1 MFLFRLRRTAKLGIK
16 SLWMHRLRS
25 TLTTLGIIFGVSS
38 VIAMLA
44 IGEGA
49 SREAQAQIARLGSRN
64 IIIKTVKPPEQKDVT
79 GESEMMLEYG
89 LTYLD
94 AERFRNSIPNVEV
107 IVPSRLLSQQAWYR
121 NRKVAIE
128 VIGTVPWYPEISPIQ
143 LNSGRFLSS
152 IDMHH
157 KRGVC
162 VIDEKVVRELFVFDD
177 PLSQDVKMARD
188 YYRVVGIV
196 STQGLGPAAKTV
208 SYQFLPLGIILVFPV
223 QDLSSDTETPDN
235 EVAAGQSQG
244 GANVGNIYIPLTTVG
259 NRFGE
264 VSYQRSSSGVRSYE
278 RVELQEIIVKVGGM
292 DEVLPTRDTLETLLD
307 RFHKKNDY
315 QVIVPLEL
323 LEQAKQAHRIWSI
336 VLASIAAIS
345 LLVGG
350 IGIMNIMLAT
360 VSERTREI
368 GIRRALGA
376 KKRDVIF
383 QFLSETLLLTLTGGI
398 LGIILGSFIP
408 YLVTRFAKMTTVV
421 TGRSLVLAFG
431 ISAAVGIIFGL
442 YPAYRA
448 ANMDPIESLRH
459 E

>member
-1 MFLFRLRRTAKLGIK
+1 MFLFRLKRTTKLGIK

-25 TLTTLGIIFGVSS
+25 TLTALGIIFGVSS

-49 SREAQAQIARLGSRN
+49 SREAQEQIARLGSRN
-64 IIIKTVKPPEQKDVT
+64 IIIRTVEPPEEKYAASGQD
-79 GESEMMLEYG
+79 ESMREYG
-89 LTYLD
+89 LTYAD
-94 AERFRNSIPNVEV
+94 AERFRNSIPNVQV
-107 IVPSRLLSQQAWYR
+107 VVPSRRLAQQAWYR

-128 VIGTVPWYPEISPIQ
+128 VIGTVPWYPEISQIQ
-143 LNSGRFLSS
+143 LRSGRFLSS
-152 IDMHH
+152 MDMHH
-157 KRGVC
+157 KQGIC
-162 VIDEKVVRELFVFDD
+162 VVDERAVKELFAFDD
-177 PLSQDVKMARD
+177 PMSQDVKMARD

-196 STQGLGPAAKTV
+196 SAQDVGPGAKTV
-208 SYQFLPLGIILVFPV
+208 NNGA
-223 QDLSSDTETPDN
+223 T
-235 EVAAGQSQG
+235 AAAQGQG
-244 GANVGNIYIPLTTVG
+244 GANVGNIYIPLTTVK

-264 VSYQRSSSGVRSYE
+264 VSMQISGTGRTVE
-278 RVELQEIIVKVGGM
+278 RVELQEIIVKVGSV
-292 DEVLPTRDTLETLLD
+292 DEVLPTRDILDTLLG

-323 LEQAKQAHRIWSI
+323 LKQAKQTQRIFSI
-336 VLASIAAIS
+336 VLGSIAAIS

-376 KKRDVIF
+376 KKRDIIV
-383 QFLSETLLLTLTGGI
+383 QFLSETLILTLAGGI
-398 LGIILGSFIP
+398 LGIILGSLIP
-408 YLVTRFAKMTTVV
+408 FLVTHFGHMPTVI
-421 TGRSLVLAFG
+421 TGSSVLLAFG
-431 ISAAVGIIFGL
+431 ISGAVGVTFGL

-448 ANMDPIESLRH
+448 ANLDPIESLRH

>member
-1 MFLFRLRRTAKLGIK
+1 MFLFRFKRTAKLGIK
-16 SLWMHRLRS
+16 SLWMHKLRS

-49 SREAQAQIARLGSRN
+49 SRQAQEQIARLGSRN
-64 IIIKTVKPPEQKDVT
+64 IIIKTVPPPEDQEVSSQN
-79 GESEMMLEYG
+79 ESMRVYG

-94 AERFRNSIPNVEV
+94 AERFRNSLPNVEV
-107 IVPSRLLSQQAWYR
+107 VVPSRRLAQQAWYR

-128 VIGTVPWYPEISPIQ
+128 VIGTVPWYPEISPVRVI
-143 LNSGRFLSS
+143 SGRFLSS

-157 KRGVC
+157 KQGLC
-162 VIDEKVVRELFVFDD
+162 VIDEKVARELFVFDD
-177 PLSQDVKMARD
+177 PLGQDVKITGD
-188 YYRVVGIV
+188 YYRVVGVV
-196 STQGLGPAAKTV
+196 SVADTV
-208 SYQFLPLGIILVFPV
+208 SAVKTI
-223 QDLSSDTETPDN
+223 DN
-235 EVAAGQSQG
+235 GAEKGKSQG
-244 GANVGNIYIPLTTVG
+244 GANVGNIYIPLTTMK

-264 VSYQRSSSGVRSYE
+264 ISLQFGAGGHSIE
-278 RVELQEIIVKVGGM
+278 KVELQEVIVKVGSIN
-292 DEVLPTRDTLETLLD
+292 EVLSTRDTLETILS
-307 RFHKKNDY
+307 RFHKKDDY
-315 QVIVPLEL
+315 QVVVPLEL
-323 LEQAKQAHRIWSI
+323 LKQAKQTQRLFSI
-336 VLASIAAIS
+336 VLGSIAAIS

-376 KKRDVIF
+376 RRRDIII
-383 QFLSETLLLTLTGGI
+383 QFLTETLMLTFLGGI
-398 LGIILGSFIP
+398 LGISLGSLIP
-408 YLVTRFAKMTTVV
+408 FLVTRFGQTPTVI
-421 TGRSLVLAFG
+421 TGISLVLAFG
-431 ISAAVGIIFGL
+431 ISGAVGIIFGI

>member
-1 MFLFRLRRTAKLGIK
+1 MFLFRFKRTAKLGIK
-16 SLWMHRLRS
+16 SLWMHKLRS
-25 TLTTLGIIFGVSS
+25 SLTALGIIFGVSS

-49 SREAQAQIARLGSRN
+49 SRAAQEQIARLGSRN
-64 IIIKTVKPPEQKDVT
+64 IIVKTVPPPEDKDVGSQQQT
-79 GESEMMLEYG
+79 MRVYG

-94 AERFRNSIPNVEV
+94 AERFRNSLPNVEV
-107 IVPSRLLSQQAWYR
+107 VVPSRRLPQQAWYR

-128 VIGTVPWYPEISPIQ
+128 VIGTVPWYPEISPVRII
-143 LNSGRFLSS
+143 SGRFLGS

-157 KRGVC
+157 KQGVC
-162 VIDEKVVRELFVFDD
+162 VIDENVVRELFVFDD
-177 PLSQDVKMARD
+177 PLDQDVKILGD
-188 YYRVVGIV
+188 YYRVIGVV
-196 STQGLGPAAKTV
+196 SAAQAVSAANTIDNGAAK
-208 SYQFLPLGIILVFPV
+208 G
-223 QDLSSDTETPDN
+223 N
-235 EVAAGQSQG
+235 NQG
-244 GANVGNIYIPLTTVG
+244 GANMGNIYIPLTTVK

-264 VSYQRSSSGVRSYE
+264 ISLQFGTGGRSIE
-278 RVELQEIIVKVGGM
+278 KVELQEVIVKVGSI
-292 DEVLPTRDTLETLLD
+292 DQVLSTRDTLETILD

-323 LEQAKQAHRIWSI
+323 LKQARQTQRIFSI
-336 VLASIAAIS
+336 VLGSIAAIS

-376 KKRDVIF
+376 KKRDIIV
-383 QFLSETLLLTLTGGI
+383 QFLSETLMLTFLGGI
-398 LGIILGSFIP
+398 LGICLGSLIP
-408 YLVTRFAKMTTVV
+408 FLVTHFGKMPTVI
-421 TGRSLVLAFG
+421 TGISLILAFG
-431 ISAAVGIIFGL
+431 ISGAVGIVFGI